1 LFAPDPEFDSN
12 AYGIRRA
19 SGYTYPKHLPREAIA
34 LNANPINAKKLER
47 DLRAELAGA
56 GVAWRSLKLVLPGW
70 AETAFD
76 TNSGVLEL
84 KTFLSRNIGLQVGPD
99 GTLKT
104 KELPAACFKTN
115 VATSVEQVKAARSVA
130 TACARLVVKATKLPY
145 IRLPEDPDVF
155 RSTIL
160 RGSNKAWLDLP
171 VLLSACW
178 SHGVPVLYMPFLPVE
193 GRKMEGMVT
202 NVGGR
207 PVIILTKKVPH
218 PDWLLFLLAHEIGH
232 LAKGHLPDGEGQ
244 AIVDDTVDLTI
255 GDDRDQQEREANE
268 FATHL
273 LAPEGKEVRFGGRLP
288 NAMKLA
294 TEANEYGIA
303 NRMAPGY
310 VILNAVHNSSINGKK
325 PFGLGQAAL
334 KLLAANAQQ
343 SAADFCKTAMREHV
357 EFEMLRNYST
367 ELLEN
372 LDLL

>member
-160 RGSNKAWLDLP
+160 RGRYCFLRVGATVCLCFTCRFCLSKAERWKAW
-171 VLLSACW
+171 
-178 SHGVPVLYMPFLPVE
+178 
-193 GRKMEGMVT
+193 
-202 NVGGR
+202 
-207 PVIILTKKVPH
+207 
-218 PDWLLFLLAHEIGH
+218 
-232 LAKGHLPDGEGQ
+232 
-244 AIVDDTVDLTI
+244 
-255 GDDRDQQEREANE
+255 
-268 FATHL
+268 
-273 LAPEGKEVRFGGRLP
+273 
-288 NAMKLA
+288 
-294 TEANEYGIA
+294 
-303 NRMAPGY
+303 
-310 VILNAVHNSSINGKK
+310 
-325 PFGLGQAAL
+325 
-334 KLLAANAQQ
+334 
-343 SAADFCKTAMREHV
+343 
-357 EFEMLRNYST
+357 
-367 ELLEN
+367 
-372 LDLL
+372 